1 MVFLIAKRFLNL
13 YMNVLYHHRT
23 RGKGAEG
30 AHIKGIVTAFREMGH
45 IVKLTSIH
53 NVDPTKPVES
63 KGSKISTE
71 KLKGLKNKTLELTK
85 HMPEFLFEFM
95 EILYNLIALRQIRSE
110 INHQLPDVI
119 YERYS
124 LFMFST
130 VWYAKRKNI
139 PLILEVNDSAQ
150 VERVR
155 HLLFKRLACKI
166 EGWIF
171 KNASGLVFISS
182 YFKSLAEQKYAFIA
196 PSVVSPNAADTKV
209 FDSKK
214 YNHQLEKEKLGLADK
229 TVCGFTGAF
238 HHWHGIDWFVEKVI
252 SDLKKHPEIALLLV
266 GDGPRH
272 EFIKVLIEQNNMQQQ
287 VVITGRIEHTEIPR
301 AIAAMDFGIIP
312 DSNDYGSPMKLFEFM
327 SMGKG
332 MIVPNFSPIE
342 EVVQNNE
349 TSWLFEKHNQEDCIK
364 RFFEIASQPEH
375 CYKVGQNAIKY
386 IHNDRQWRHN
396 VEQIIKLSK
405 HEI

>member
-1 MVFLIAKRFLNL
+1 
-13 YMNVLYHHRT
+13 MNVLYHHRT

-53 NVDPTKPVES
+53 NVDPTKPVEKRTAQAS
-63 KGSKISTE
+63 PQKPT
-71 KLKGLKNKTLELTK
+71 GLKHKILELTK

-95 EILYNLIALRQIRSE
+95 EVLYNLIALRQIKNE
-110 INHQLPDVI
+110 VTKEQPDVI

-166 EGWIF
+166 EEWIF
-171 KNASGLVFISS
+171 KNASGLVFISF
-182 YFKSLAEQKYAFIA
+182 YFQNLAKDKYPSIA

-209 FDSKK
+209 FDPKK
-214 YNHQLEKEKLGLADK
+214 YDHQKEKEQLGLAGK
-229 TVCGFTGAF
+229 TVCGFAGAF
-238 HHWHGIDWFVEKVI
+238 HHWHGIDWFVEQVI
-252 SDLKKHPEIALLLV
+252 DELQQYPNIALLLV

-272 EFIKVLIEQNNMQQQ
+272 EFIKALSEQKKMQNQII
-287 VVITGRIEHTEIPR
+287 ITGRVEHQEIPKM
-301 AIAAMDFGIIP
+301 IAAMDFGIIP

-332 MIVPNFSPIE
+332 MIAPDFSPIE
-342 EVVQNNE
+342 EVVKNNK
-349 TSWLFEKHNQEDCIK
+349 TSWLFERKNQNDCIK
-364 RFFEIASQPEH
+364 RFFEIANQPEH
-375 CYKVGQNAIKY
+375 CYEVGQQAIEY
-386 IHNDRQWRHN
+386 IHNERQWRHN
-396 VEQIIKLSK
+396 VEQIIKLAK
-405 HEI
+405 NEI

>member
-1 MVFLIAKRFLNL
+1 
-13 YMNVLYHHRT
+13 MNVLYHHRT

-45 IVKLTSIH
+45 HVKLTSIH
-53 NVDPTKPVES
+53 NVDPTKPVEVNTTNIKS
-63 KGSKISTE
+63 ANAKKPSGIKHKI
-71 KLKGLKNKTLELTK
+71 LELTK
-85 HMPEFLFEFM
+85 YMPEFLFEIM
-95 EILYNLIALRQIRSE
+95 EILYNIIAFRQVRNE
-110 INHQLPDVI
+110 VHNQKPDII

-182 YFKSLAEQKYAFIA
+182 YFQQLAQEKYSTLA
-196 PSVVSPNAADTKV
+196 PSVISPNAADTNV
-209 FDSKK
+209 FDPKK
-214 YNHQLEKEKLGLADK
+214 YDHEAEKTRYGLTGK
-229 TVCGFTGAF
+229 TVCGFAGAF
-238 HHWHGIDWFVEKVI
+238 HHWHGIDWFVETVI
-252 SDLKKHPEIALLLV
+252 DDLKQHPTIALLLV
-266 GDGPRH
+266 GDGPKH
-272 EFIKVLIEQNNMQQQ
+272 EFIQNLVEQKNMQNQI
-287 VVITGRIEHTEIPR
+287 VITGRVDHTEIPK

-312 DSNDYGSPMKLFEFM
+312 DSNHYGSPMKLFEFM

-332 MIVPNFSPIE
+332 MIVPDFSPIE
-342 EVVQNNE
+342 EVVTNNE
-349 TSWLFEKHNQEDCIK
+349 TSWLFKKQDKLDCVK
-364 RFFEIASQPEH
+364 RFFEIANQPEH
-375 CYKVGQNAIKY
+375 CYDVGQKAIKY
-386 IHNDRQWRHN
+386 IHSERQWRHN
-396 VEQIIKLSK
+396 VEQIIKLAK
-405 HEI
+405 NEI

>member
-1 MVFLIAKRFLNL
+1 
-13 YMNVLYHHRT
+13 MNVLYHHRT

-45 IVKLTSIH
+45 TVKLTSIH
-53 NVDPTKPVES
+53 NVDPTKPVEANKS
-63 KGSKISTE
+63 QTTE
-71 KLKGLKNKTLELTK
+71 EQPKSLKNKVLELTK

-95 EILYNLIALRQIRSE
+95 EILYNLIALRQVRNE
-110 INHQLPDVI
+110 VRNQLPDVI

-166 EGWIF
+166 EAWIF

-182 YFKSLAEQKYAFIA
+182 YFQNLAKEKYPNIA
-196 PSVVSPNAADTKV
+196 PSVISPNAADTNV
-209 FDSKK
+209 FDPTK
-214 YNHQLEKEKLGLADK
+214 YDHELEKSNRGLSGK
-229 TVCGFTGAF
+229 TVCGFAGAF
-238 HHWHGIDWFVEKVI
+238 HHWHGIDWFVEQVI
-252 SDLKKHPEIALLLV
+252 DELKQHPNIALFLV

-272 EFIKVLIEQNNMQQQ
+272 EFIKSLVEQKEMQTQ

-332 MIVPNFSPIE
+332 MIVPDFSPIE
-342 EVVQNNE
+342 EVVKNNQ
-349 TSWLFEKHNQEDCIK
+349 TSWLFEKRNHKDCIK
-364 RFFEIASQPEH
+364 RFFEIANQAEH
-375 CYKVGQNAIKY
+375 CYEVGQQAIEY
-386 IHNDRQWRHN
+386 IHNERQWRHN

-405 HEI
+405 HEL

>member
-1 MVFLIAKRFLNL
+1 
-13 YMNVLYHHRT
+13 MNVLYHHRT

-45 IVKLTSIH
+45 SVTLTSIH
-53 NVDPTKPVES
+53 NVNPTKSMKKSVD
-63 KGSKISTE
+63 STST
-71 KLKGLKNKTLELTK
+71 KKPSGFKNKLLELTK
-85 HMPEFLFEFM
+85 YMPEFLFEAM
-95 EILYNLIALRQIRSE
+95 ELLYNIIALRQIRGE
-110 INHQLPDVI
+110 VNKQLPSII

-182 YFKSLAEQKYAFIA
+182 YFQNLAQNKYSIIA
-196 PSVVSPNAADTKV
+196 PSVISPNAADTNV
-209 FDSKK
+209 FNPKK
-214 YNHQLEKEKLGLADK
+214 YNHAYEKKQLNLAGK
-229 TVCGFTGAF
+229 TVCGFAGAF
-238 HHWHGIDWFVEKVI
+238 HHWHGIDWFIEKVI
-252 SDLKKHPEIALLLV
+252 DDLKQHPNIALLLV

-272 EFIKVLIEQNNMQQQ
+272 EFIQTLVKQKQMQKQ
-287 VVITGRIEHTEIPR
+287 IILTGRVDHAEIPKM
-301 AIAAMDFGIIP
+301 IAAMDFGIIP
-312 DSNDYGSPMKLFEFM
+312 DSNEYGSPMKLFEFM

-342 EVVQNNE
+342 EVVTNNQ
-349 TSWLFEKHNQEDCIK
+349 TSWLFQKQDHDDCIK
-364 RFFEIASQPEH
+364 RFFEIANNSAK
-375 CYKVGQNAIKY
+375 CYDVGQKAIKY
-386 IHNDRQWRHN
+386 IQNDCQWRHN
-396 VEQIIKLSK
+396 VEQILKLANN
-405 HEI
+405 EI

>member
-1 MVFLIAKRFLNL
+1 
-13 YMNVLYHHRT
+13 MNVLYHHRT

-30 AHIKGIVTAFREMGH
+30 AHIKGIVTAFREMKH
-45 IVKLTSIH
+45 SVTLTSIH
-53 NVDPTKPVES
+53 NVDPTKPVEVT
-63 KGSKISTE
+63 KSTPEE
-71 KLKGLKNKTLELTK
+71 KPSGFKNKLLELTK
-85 HMPEFLFEFM
+85 YMPEFLFETM
-95 EILYNLIALRQIRSE
+95 EVLYNIIALRQIKGE
-110 INHQLPDVI
+110 VNKQVPDII

-182 YFKSLAEQKYAFIA
+182 YFQNLAETKYPTIA
-196 PSVVSPNAADTKV
+196 PSVVSPNAADTNV
-209 FDSKK
+209 FNPTK
-214 YNHQLEKEKLGLADK
+214 YDHVAEKEKLGLAGK
-229 TVCGFTGAF
+229 TVCGFAGAF
-238 HHWHGIDWFVEKVI
+238 HHWHGIDWFVEKVLN
-252 SDLKKHPEIALLLV
+252 DLKQHPNIALLLV

-272 EFIKVLIEQNNMQQQ
+272 EFIKTLVEENNMQSQ
-287 VVITGRIEHTEIPR
+287 VVLTGRVEHTEIPKM
-301 AIAAMDFGIIP
+301 IAAMDFGIIP

-332 MIVPNFSPIE
+332 MIVPDFSPIE
-342 EVVQNNE
+342 EVVSNNE
-349 TSWLFEKHNQEDCIK
+349 TSWLFQKQNHQDCIK
-364 RFFEIASQPEH
+364 RFFEIANNPTH
-375 CYKVGQNAIKY
+375 CYDVGQKAIKY
-386 IHNDRQWRHN
+386 IQNDRQWRHN
-396 VEQIIKLSK
+396 VEQILKLAKS
-405 HEI
+405 ES